1 MNWIDK
7 QRNIVDFALSSL
19 LRRWKKNLALL
30 FVYTFVVFIVA
41 SVVFFAEALKREA
54 CLVLEGAPDVVVQRL
69 VAGRHDLISR
79 GHMEKLARI
88 TGVSDVKGRLWA
100 YYFEPSVGANYT
112 LVVTEEAAGRPGTVA
127 IGAGVSRTLQAGQG
141 DLIAFRGHD
150 GAFVSLEVARVFP
163 YSSELVSAD
172 LIEIS
177 EEDFRALF
185 GLPEGIYTDLTLRVR
200 NPKETFVVAD
210 KIRRLLPDTRPIL
223 REEVLRTY
231 EALFDW
237 RGGIVLAIFA
247 GAALAFIIF
256 AWDKATSLTL
266 EERRE
271 IGILKAVGWET
282 SEVIVMKSWEG
293 IVISLTAFLLG
304 LVLAYVHVFFTSGT
318 LFEPVLKGWAVL
330 YPRFQPVPFI
340 DPYQVATL
348 FFLTVVPY
356 TVATVIPS
364 WGAATIDPDTIMRQ

>member
-1 MNWIDK
+1 MNVIEK
-7 QRNIVDFALSSL
+7 QRNILDFALSSL

-41 SVVFFAEALKREA
+41 SVVFFVEALKREA

-69 VAGRHDLISR
+69 VAGRHDLIGRS
-79 GHMEKLARI
+79 HMDQLASI

-112 LVVTEEAAGRPGTVA
+112 LVVTEEAAARPGMVA
-127 IGAGVSRTLQAGQG
+127 IGAGVSRTLRAGKG
-141 DLIAFRGHD
+141 DLIAFRSHD
-150 GAFVSLEVARVFP
+150 GAYMSLEVARIFP
-163 YSSELVSAD
+163 SSSELISAD
-172 LIEIS
+172 LVEIS

-185 GLPEGIYTDLTLRVR
+185 GLPDRLYTDIVLRVR
-200 NPKETFVVAD
+200 NPKETGVVAD

-223 REEVLRTY
+223 REEILRTY
-231 EALFDW
+231 EAIFDW
-237 RGGIVLAIFA
+237 RGGIILAIFA
-247 GAALAFIIF
+247 GAGLAFLIF
-256 AWDKATSLTL
+256 AWDKATSLSF

-282 SEVIVMKSWEG
+282 SDVLIMKSWEG
-293 IVISLTAFLLG
+293 IVISLTAFLAG
-304 LVLAYVHVFFTSGT
+304 VSLAYLHVFFTSGT
-318 LFEPVLKGWAVL
+318 LFEPVLKGWSVL
-330 YPRFQPVPFI
+330 YPRFQPVPLI

-356 TVATVIPS
+356 TVATIIPA

>member
-1 MNWIDK
+1 MTWIDK
-7 QRNIVDFALSSL
+7 QKNIVDFALSSL

-30 FVYTFVVFIVA
+30 CVYIFVIFIVA
-41 SVVFFAEALKREA
+41 SVIFFAEAVKKEA
-54 CLVLEGAPDVVVQRL
+54 CYVLEGSPELVVQRL

-79 GHMEKLARI
+79 GHMERIAGI

-100 YYFEPSVGANYT
+100 YYFEPAVGANYT
-112 LVVTEEAAGRPGTVA
+112 LLVTEEASSHPGMVA
-127 IGAGVSRTLQAGQG
+127 IGAGVSRTLQAGEG

-150 GAFVSLEVARVFP
+150 GAYMSLEVARVFP
-163 YSSELVSAD
+163 STSELVSAD
-172 LIEIS
+172 LVEIS
-177 EEDFRALF
+177 EADFRTLF
-185 GLPEGIYTDLTLRVR
+185 GLPEGIYTDISLRVK
-200 NPKETFVVAD
+200 NPKETIVVAE

-237 RGGIVLAIFA
+237 RSGLVLAIFA

-256 AWDKATSLTL
+256 AWDKATSLNL

-282 SEVIVMKSWEG
+282 SDVILMKSWEG
-293 IVISLTAFLLG
+293 IIISLTAFLLG
-304 LVLAYVHVFFTSGT
+304 VITAYVHVFFTSGA

-330 YPRFQPVPFI
+330 YPKFRPVPFI

-348 FFLTVVPY
+348 FFLTVMPY

-364 WGAATIDPDTIMRQ
+364 WGAATIEPDTIMRQ

>member
-1 MNWIDK
+1 MNRIEK
-7 QRNIVDFALSSL
+7 QRNILDFALSSL

-30 FVYTFVVFIVA
+30 FVYTLVIFIVA
-41 SVVFFAEALKREA
+41 SVVFFTEALKREA
-54 CLVLEGAPDVVVQRL
+54 CLVLAGAPDVVVQRL

-79 GHMEKLARI
+79 THMEKLGSI

-112 LVVTEEAAGRPGTVA
+112 LVTTEEATSHPGMA
-127 IGAGVSRTLQAGQG
+127 NIGAGVSRTLGAGKG

-150 GAFVSLEVARVFP
+150 GAYMSLEVARVFP
-163 YSSELVSAD
+163 SSSELVSSD
-172 LIEIS
+172 LVEIS
-177 EEDFRALF
+177 EEDFRSLF
-185 GLPEGIYTDLTLRVR
+185 GLPDGLYTDIVLRVR
-200 NPKETFVVAD
+200 NPKETVVAAD

-223 REEVLRTY
+223 REEILRTY
-231 EALFDW
+231 EAIFDW

-247 GAALAFIIF
+247 GAGLAFLIF
-256 AWDKATSLTL
+256 AWDKATSLSL

-282 SEVIVMKSWEG
+282 SEVLIMKSWEG
-293 IVISLTAFLLG
+293 IVISLTAFLTG
-304 LVLAYVHVFFTSGT
+304 ISLAYMHVFFTSGT

>member
-19 LRRWKKNLALL
+19 LRRWRKNLALL
-30 FVYTFVVFIVA
+30 SVYTFVVFIVA

-54 CLVLEGAPDVVVQRL
+54 TLVLEGAPDVVVQRL
-69 VAGRHDLISR
+69 IAGRHDLISR
-79 GHMEKLARI
+79 GHMEKLERI

-150 GAFVSLEVARVFP
+150 GAYVSLEVARVFP
-163 YSSELVSAD
+163 SSSELVSAD
-172 LIEIS
+172 LVEIS

-200 NPKETFVVAD
+200 NPKETVVVAD

>member
-1 MNWIDK
+1 MNRIDK

-30 FVYTFVVFIVA
+30 CVYTFVVFIVA

-54 CLVLEGAPDVVVQRL
+54 GLVLEGAPDVVVQRL

-79 GHMEKLARI
+79 GHMEKLGRI

-112 LVVTEEAAGRPGTVA
+112 LVVTDEAAGRPGTVA

-150 GAFVSLEVARVFP
+150 GAYVSLEVARVFP
-163 YSSELVSAD
+163 SSSELVSAD
-172 LIEIS
+172 LVEIS
-177 EEDFRALF
+177 EADFRSLF
-185 GLPEGIYTDLTLRVR
+185 GLPDGIYTDLTLRVR

-223 REEVLRTY
+223 REEILRTY

-247 GAALAFIIF
+247 GRGPGLHH
-256 AWDKATSLTL
+256 L
-266 EERRE
+266 R
-271 IGILKAVGWET
+271 
-282 SEVIVMKSWEG
+282 
-293 IVISLTAFLLG
+293 LG
-304 LVLAYVHVFFTSGT
+304 QGH
-318 LFEPVLKGWAVL
+318 EPD
-330 YPRFQPVPFI
+330 PR
-340 DPYQVATL
+340 
-348 FFLTVVPY
+348 
-356 TVATVIPS
+356 
-364 WGAATIDPDTIMRQ
+364 GAARDRHPEGRGLGDLGGHR

>member
-19 LRRWKKNLALL
+19 LRRWKKNMALL
-30 FVYTFVVFIVA
+30 CVYTFVVFIVA

-54 CLVLEGAPDVVVQRL
+54 CLVLEVAPDVVVQRL
-69 VAGRHDLISR
+69 VAGRHDLISQS
-79 GHMEKLARI
+79 HMEKLGSI

-112 LVVTEEAAGRPGTVA
+112 MVVTEEAAGRPGTVA
-127 IGAGVSRTLQAGQG
+127 IGAGVSRTLQAGKG

-150 GAFVSLEVARVFP
+150 GAYVSLEVARVFP
-163 YSSELVSAD
+163 SSSELVSSD
-172 LIEIS
+172 LVEIS
-177 EEDFRALF
+177 EADFRALF
-185 GLPEGIYTDLTLRVR
+185 GLPDGIYTDLTLRVK
-200 NPKETFVVAD
+200 NPKETVVVAD

-282 SEVIVMKSWEG
+282 SEVIVLKSWEG
-293 IVISLTAFLLG
+293 IVISLTAFLMG

-356 TVATVIPS
+356 TAATIIPS

>member
-1 MNWIDK
+1 
-7 QRNIVDFALSSL
+7 
-19 LRRWKKNLALL
+19 
-30 FVYTFVVFIVA
+30 
-41 SVVFFAEALKREA
+41 
-54 CLVLEGAPDVVVQRL
+54 
-69 VAGRHDLISR
+69 
-79 GHMEKLARI
+79 MEKLGRI

-112 LVVTEEAAGRPGTVA
+112 MVVSEEASARPGTVA
-127 IGAGVSRTLQAGQG
+127 VGAGVSRTLKAGEG

-150 GAFVSLEVARVFP
+150 GAYVSLEVARVFP
-163 YSSELVSAD
+163 SSSELVSAD
-172 LIEIS
+172 LVEIS
-177 EEDFRALF
+177 EADFRSLF
-185 GLPEGIYTDLTLRVR
+185 GLPEGLYTDLTLRVR

-223 REEVLRTY
+223 REEILRTY

-237 RGGIVLAIFA
+237 RGGLVLALFA

-256 AWDKATSLTL
+256 AWDKATSLSL

-271 IGILKAVGWET
+271 LGILKAVGWET
-282 SEVIVMKSWEG
+282 SEVILMKSWEG

-304 LVLAYVHVFFTSGT
+304 LILAYVHVFFTSGT

-348 FFLTVVPY
+348 FFLIVVPY
-356 TVATVIPS
+356 TVATIIPS

>member
-1 MNWIDK
+1 M
-7 QRNIVDFALSSL
+7 
-19 LRRWKKNLALL
+19 
-30 FVYTFVVFIVA
+30 
-41 SVVFFAEALKREA
+41 
-54 CLVLEGAPDVVVQRL
+54 
-69 VAGRHDLISR
+69 
-79 GHMEKLARI
+79 
-88 TGVSDVKGRLWA
+88 
-100 YYFEPSVGANYT
+100 
-112 LVVTEEAAGRPGTVA
+112 A

-150 GAFVSLEVARVFP
+150 GAYVSLEVARVFP
-163 YSSELVSAD
+163 SSSELVSAD
-172 LIEIS
+172 LVEIS
-177 EEDFRALF
+177 EADFRALF
-185 GLPEGIYTDLTLRVR
+185 GLPDGIYTDLTLRVR
-200 NPKETFVVAD
+200 NPKETVVVAD

-223 REEVLRTY
+223 REEILRTY

-293 IVISLTAFLLG
+293 IVISLTAFLMG
-304 LVLAYVHVFFTSGT
+304 LILAYVHVFFTSGT

-356 TVATVIPS
+356 TVATIIPS